1 MIKKSFIVFLV
12 FGFVCLGMMC
22 SFRSR
27 TGQKPSIQSNQAK
40 IVTTKESVQIVSHEE
55 NNRWYTSI
63 IRSGFDDDGLSTFMN
78 TMIVDT
84 VVVAERIDI
93 KDFL

>member
-1 MIKKSFIVFLV
+1 MDSSALEWCAVSVPGLD
-12 FGFVCLGMMC
+12 
-22 SFRSR
+22 
-27 TGQKPSIQSNQAK
+27 KPSTQSNQAK

-55 NNRWYTSI
+55 NDRWYTSI